1 MKLYKKTGTVLTG
14 KITGTHYVLRKKCGR
29 HNVSIM
35 RIVGSKEGLVLDHI
49 SSHGVANYYP
59 DDFNMT
65 YDTLTSTFR
74 NKSYAL
80 EHIQRLEREHYNSE
94 EYIESMYTGGLLTKE
109 EFKERL
115 ALANA

>member
-1 MKLYKKTGTVLTG
+1 MKLYKKTGTILTG
-14 KITGTHYVLRKKCGR
+14 ETTGTHYVLRKKCGR

-80 EHIQRLEREHYNSE
+80 EHIQRLEREYSNSK
-94 EYIESMYTGGLLTKE
+94 EYIENTYASGLLTKE
-109 EFKERL
+109 EYKERL